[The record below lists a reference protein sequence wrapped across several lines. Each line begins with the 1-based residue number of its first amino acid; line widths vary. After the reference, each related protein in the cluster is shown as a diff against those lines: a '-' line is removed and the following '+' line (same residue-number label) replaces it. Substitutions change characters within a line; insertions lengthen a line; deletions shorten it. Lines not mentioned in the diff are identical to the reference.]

1 VGLLQP
7 STLYSQLVCSS
18 LSSAAPAA
26 RSLVPRRSSKLQ
38 PCRAQSMASSFL
50 LSACS
55 LVLPRRAL
63 NRVPASPPSR
73 LPVSMARASSGS
85 AARSSH
91 GARPCPSLVVSV
103 FPSLCWW
110 LASHLSSRGSPSSA
124 AYFPCHGSVLLEL
137 SARLARIEPRLLS
150 RLACSPVRALFSH
163 RASPA
168 CREVLVH
175 KLSVRSV
182 ARQTDCVSCVAHL
195 RSSSTCRSLCV
206 RQYRRFPCPV
216 LTRLSPRQRVPSAR
230 LALILI
236 ASSILPVIVVRRC
249 VAGAALYTSLSC
261 VVVVPRVSK
270 KSQES
275 GEDEVNSAIFPKRS
289 TNCLDRKIATDL
301 ADSCQLLKR

>member
-1 VGLLQP
+1 VQSHLLHMGEARP
-7 STLYSQLVCSS
+7 CST
-18 LSSAAPAA
+18 
-26 RSLVPRRSSKLQ
+26 
-38 PCRAQSMASSFL
+38 
-50 LSACS
+50 
-55 LVLPRRAL
+55 
-63 NRVPASPPSR
+63 
-73 LPVSMARASSGS
+73 
-85 AARSSH
+85 ARSSH

-110 LASHLSSRGSPSSA
+110 LASHLSSRGSPSLA
-124 AYFPCHGSVLLEL
+124 AYFPCHGRVLLEL